1 MTSAP
6 SGSGPSPGDTDLML
20 RVRDGDGGAF
30 EALVHRHQHA
40 VYGTACRMLGDAAE
54 AEDITQ
60 LTFLRIHRAAPKYRP
75 TARFTTWMF
84 AILRNLV
91 FNEARRRK
99 RHRGHVS
106 LDAPAEFAGDSAPRE
121 LADPVQTGPDAEAL
135 QAELESQIQA
145 ALQALPEQ
153 QRLAMVLLRYED
165 MSYEQIAEVLGTSV
179 PAVKSLIFRAR
190 EVLRVRLKKYLAA
203 TKGHMEG

>member
-1 MTSAP
+1 
-6 SGSGPSPGDTDLML
+6 ML
-20 RVRDGDGGAF
+20 RVREGDGAAF
-30 EALVHRHQHA
+30 ETLVRRHQHA
-40 VYGTACRMLGDAAE
+40 VYGTACRMLGDTSE

-60 LTFLRIHRAAPKYRP
+60 MTFLRIHRAAPKYRP

-106 LDAPAEFAGDSAPRE
+106 LDAPVAFSDGSATRE
-121 LADPVQTGPDAEAL
+121 LAHPNQAGPDAEAL

-165 MSYEQIAEVLGTSV
+165 LSYEQIAEVLRTSV

-190 EVLRVRLKKYLAA
+190 EVLRIRLKKYLAA
-203 TKGHMEG
+203 TKGQKEG

>member
-1 MTSAP
+1 
-6 SGSGPSPGDTDLML
+6 ML
-20 RVRDGDGGAF
+20 RVRDGDSAAF
-30 EALVHRHQHA
+30 EMLVRRHQHS
-40 VYGTACRMLGDAAE
+40 VYGTACRMLGDATE

-75 TARFTTWMF
+75 AARFTTWMF

-99 RHRGHVS
+99 RHRGHVP
-106 LDAPAEFAGDSAPRE
+106 LDAPVEFADDTATRDLPNP
-121 LADPVQTGPDAEAL
+121 AQATPDAEAL
-135 QAELESQIQA
+135 QIELETQIQR
-145 ALQALPEQ
+145 ALESLPHQ

-190 EVLRVRLKKYLAA
+190 EMLRGRLKKYLAA
-203 TKGHMEG
+203 TDRHFEG